1 MLCQWTAD
9 ACGFKI
15 EVVPMD
21 VPTLKSEPYLKM
33 HINQK
38 APALLTQ
45 SGVIVES
52 ATIARYM
59 ARSTGKLYG
68 ADPFE
73 HAQVDQWLD
82 YFTQDLLPLNPLFA
96 YQSLGYMKPYVYQC
110 KQTMTDGLNMFKT
123 KLEVL
128 NKAIEKKEYF
138 VGSELT
144 IADIVIFAALYW
156 PFSFATS
163 DKDRKPYPHLMKW
176 YLRMGVEEWFLGR
189 SGKLRLCSKP
199 FPVQQLAGDDA
210 PKDAGKKKA
219 AHKEKG
225 DAKKAA
231 VEKK

>member
-1 MLCQWTAD
+1 MLCLWTAD

-15 EVVPMD
+15 EVITMD
-21 VPTLKSEPYLKM
+21 KDAIKSEPYLKM
-33 HINQK
+33 HTEQK

-45 SGVIVES
+45 SGVIVQS
-52 ATIARYM
+52 ATICRYM

-73 HAQVDQWLD
+73 QSQVDQWLN
-82 YFTQDLLPLNPLFA
+82 YYNEDLVPLLRLFA
-96 YQSLGYMKPYVYQC
+96 YQPCGLMKLGVYQC
-110 KQTMTDGLNMFKT
+110 KQTLTDGLNMFKT
-123 KLEVL
+123 KLDAL

-138 VGSELT
+138 VGSELSL
-144 IADIVIFAALYW
+144 ADIAIFAGLYFA
-156 PFSFATS
+156 FSFATS

-176 YLRMGVEEWFLGR
+176 YLRMGAEQWFVGR
-189 SGKLRLCSKP
+189 IGKLRVCSKP

-225 DAKKAA
+225 DAKKAN
-231 VEKK
+231 EKK